1 MIDRQFDLDPLA
13 LAADLE
19 LNPPG
24 AGDAAAGG
32 NRAGDAAAAAVEQ
45 LDIVRAEIQRRV
57 ALGRVRCG

>member
-1 MIDRQFDLDPLA
+1 MVDRQLDLDSLA

-19 LNPPG
+19 LDAPG

-45 LDIVRAEIQRRV
+45 VDVMRAV
-57 ALGRVRCG
+57 ATT